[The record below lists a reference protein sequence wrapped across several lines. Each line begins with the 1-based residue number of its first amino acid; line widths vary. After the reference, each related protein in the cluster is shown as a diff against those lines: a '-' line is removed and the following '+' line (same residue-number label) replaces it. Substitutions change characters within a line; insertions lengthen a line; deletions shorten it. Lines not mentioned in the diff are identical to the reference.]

1 VKYCGIYF
9 SRVAAHQNAGQ
20 SQGSTLMMKRRQFL
34 GIVAGT
40 GAISVLRTANAQEAE
55 KLFASDVVVRTILA
69 FKVPD
74 AAVQKTLATGW
85 EINAP
90 RAGPDQ
96 GANLIVYVTD
106 FQMIQDAQ
114 GKPVPTRPSVALIVP
129 AKKSGSDLAAFMVTG
144 GFAAQ
149 ANTPGPYGNF
159 APAQV
164 QVDRRSQ
171 SDGDGKTTVSETWEM
186 KADDGTAL
194 ELRVQFTRAVPTRE
208 KVAWQYYSAAKPDF
222 HRTYRI
228 EHGYDVVRSVP
239 AGVDRVS
246 AFSFQAGGPKLAPLF
261 DGTEKLISITSIPFY
276 SRSIFLPA

>member
-1 VKYCGIYF
+1 
-9 SRVAAHQNAGQ
+9 
-20 SQGSTLMMKRRQFL
+20 MMKRRQFL
-34 GIVAGT
+34 GMVAST
-40 GAISVLRTANAQEAE
+40 SAVSVIGRADAQEAE

-74 AAVQKTLATGW
+74 AAVQKMLAAGW
-85 EINAP
+85 EISP
-90 RAGPDQ
+90 PTTGPDQ

-106 FQMIQDAQ
+106 FQMIQNAQ
-114 GKPVPTRPSVALIVP
+114 GTSVPTRPSVALIVP

-144 GFAAQ
+144 GFTAP

-159 APAQV
+159 VPARV
-164 QVDRRSQ
+164 NVDRRLQ
-171 SDGDGKTTVSETWEM
+171 TDGDGKSAVCETWEM

-194 ELRVQFTRAVPTRE
+194 ELRVQFVRGMPTRE

-239 AGVDRVS
+239 TGVDRVS
-246 AFSFQAGGPKLAPLF
+246 TFSFQAGGPKLAPLF
-261 DGTEKLISITSIPFY
+261 DGTEKLISITSIPYY
-276 SRSIFLPA
+276 SRSIFLPV